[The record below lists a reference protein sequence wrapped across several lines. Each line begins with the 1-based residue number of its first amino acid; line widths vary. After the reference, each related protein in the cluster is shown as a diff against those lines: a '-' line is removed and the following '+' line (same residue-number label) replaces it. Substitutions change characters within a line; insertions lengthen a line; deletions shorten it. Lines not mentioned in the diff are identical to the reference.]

1 MSFPHPSRP
10 GRTRDG
16 FTAIEMMVVISVM
29 ILLVAM
35 SLPGLFP
42 ALKKGR
48 VSDAAEAI
56 MRVASQARQMAR
68 LRPQPVGA
76 AVSYYGV
83 SVVVPATGP
92 AYAVLT
98 YGNNPPGAAANEF
111 YNDLN
116 GNGTADPNEYVCK
129 VNFNNGVRPFNGSTG
144 APPAVVYT
152 LMGPGSSVAW
162 FYQYR
167 TGFPIKSTDPADVYT
182 PINVGV
188 SGSPA
193 PLPSLF
199 GVCSLDQK
207 FVSAIAVYRIGLCN
221 AHDQ

>member
-98 YGNNPPGAAANEF
+98 YGSQRIRLQGEF
-111 YNDLN
+111 QQRRASLQRLN
-116 GNGTADPNEYVCK
+116 RSSARGRLHAD
-129 VNFNNGVRPFNGSTG
+129 GSG
-144 APPAVVYT
+144 ELSGMV
-152 LMGPGSSVAW
+152 LSVPDW
-162 FYQYR
+162 F
-167 TGFPIKSTDPADVYT
+167 P
-182 PINVGV
+182 
-188 SGSPA
+188 
-193 PLPSLF
+193 
-199 GVCSLDQK
+199 DQ
-207 FVSAIAVYRIGLCN
+207 I
-221 AHDQ
+221 H